1 MKLLLRLIV
10 MSLVAGGWVSAEE
23 APSENTK
30 RASELK
36 LEKIRFSEAT
46 LREVVD
52 FLSTKANRE
61 KSAVNIIIVTPE
73 DPLLAGDGGPIPP
86 APDANPPRIILE
98 REGASVLDILRE
110 AAAQVF
116 CEVQPEPGALIV
128 RKKGAARIPP
138 LRVPVGEEMIL
149 KKLDAIIFPRVE
161 FAGSTVREAVQFI
174 ILKSKQLD
182 PDGEGVGMVM
192 KLDDAGQNIPPPQ
205 AAAPAVGGIPGL
217 EAVGNA
223 GVPAPAR
230 AGGSASR
237 ITLKA
242 TNISA
247 HDLYRYIAASAGL
260 DVGVEEYRVVI
271 RPRRKSELRD
281 SR

>member
-10 MSLVAGGWVSAEE
+10 MSLVACGWVSAEE

-52 FLSTKANRE
+52 FLSAKANRE

-86 APDANPPRIILE
+86 VLDANPPRIILE
-98 REGASVLDILRE
+98 REGASVLDILSE

-128 RKKGAARIPP
+128 RKKGAPRIPP
-138 LRVPVGEEMIL
+138 LRVPVGEEMIR
-149 KKLDAIIFPRVE
+149 KRLDAIIFPRVE

-174 ILKSKQLD
+174 VLKSKQHD
-182 PDGEGVGMVM
+182 PNGEGVGMVM

-217 EAVGNA
+217 D
-223 GVPAPAR
+223 PAPGNPGLPRENGALHR
-230 AGGSASR
+230 V
-237 ITLKA
+237 TLKA

-247 HDLYRYIAASAGL
+247 HDLYRFVAASAGL
-260 DVGVEEYRVVI
+260 DVGIEDYRVVI
-271 RPRRKSELRD
+271 R
-281 SR
+281 SREEK

>member
-1 MKLLLRLIV
+1 MNLLSRVIV
-10 MSLVAGGWVSAEE
+10 MSLVACSVVFAEE

-30 RASELK
+30 RASELRLAK
-36 LEKIRFSEAT
+36 VRFNEAT

-52 FLSTKANRE
+52 FLSMQANRE

-73 DPLLAGDGGPIPP
+73 DPRLAGGGEPFPP

-98 REGASVLDILRE
+98 REGASVLEILRE

-116 CEVQPEPGALIV
+116 CEVQPEPEALIV
-128 RKKGAARIPP
+128 RKKGAPRIPA
-138 LRVPVGEEMIL
+138 LRVPVGEEMTR

-174 ILKSKQLD
+174 VLKSKQLD
-182 PDGEGVGMVM
+182 PVGEGVGMIL
-192 KLDDAGQNIPPPQ
+192 KLDDGGGNIPPR
-205 AAAPAVGGIPGL
+205 PAVAPVAGIPGIDP
-217 EAVGNA
+217 VDNA
-223 GVPAPAR
+223 AVPAAPR
-230 AGGSASR
+230 AGGSNSR

-247 HDLYRYIAASAGL
+247 HHLYRYIAASAGL
-260 DVGVEEYRVVI
+260 DIGVEEYRVVI
-271 RPRRKSELRD
+271 KPRREK
-281 SR
+281 